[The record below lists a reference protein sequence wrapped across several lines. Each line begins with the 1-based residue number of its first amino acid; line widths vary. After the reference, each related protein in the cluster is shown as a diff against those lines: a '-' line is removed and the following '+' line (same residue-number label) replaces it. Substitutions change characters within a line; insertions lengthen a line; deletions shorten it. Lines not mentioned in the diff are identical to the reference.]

1 MRARD
6 LMTRDVVT
14 VPPDTPVPA
23 LARLLAERGVSSAP
37 VVEADGRLV
46 GIVTEAD
53 LLRRVAALGER
64 PKGWLARLFAD
75 PSAQAARYAKGHG
88 ARARDVMTTDLIT
101 VEEDA
106 RAEEIARLLEEHRI
120 KRVPVLRDG
129 RLAGVVSRAD
139 LLRAVL
145 ESPETLA
152 ADAPDA
158 RIQRDLAAA
167 LRGQPWAH
175 TFYIF
180 PSVQDGVV
188 TFYGWC
194 SSEEVG
200 RGLRVLAEGVPG
212 VKGVQDETTPP
223 PPHALGWA

>member
-120 KRVPVLRDG
+120 KRGPVLRAG
-129 RLAGVVSRAD
+129 RLAGAWPR
-139 LLRAVL
+139 
-145 ESPETLA
+145 PGA
-152 ADAPDA
+152 APA
-158 RIQRDLAAA
+158 
-167 LRGQPWAH
+167 
-175 TFYIF
+175 T
-180 PSVQDGVV
+180 
-188 TFYGWC
+188 
-194 SSEEVG
+194 
-200 RGLRVLAEGVPG
+200 
-212 VKGVQDETTPP
+212 
-223 PPHALGWA
+223 